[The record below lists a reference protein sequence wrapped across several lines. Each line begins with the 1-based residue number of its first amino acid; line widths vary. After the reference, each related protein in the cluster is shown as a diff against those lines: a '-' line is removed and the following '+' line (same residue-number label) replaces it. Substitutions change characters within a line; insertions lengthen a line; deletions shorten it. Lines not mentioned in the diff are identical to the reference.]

1 MCPCCGRIKTKAR
14 CVKYYKWRG
23 GKSTKFSNHKNIQH
37 HLKTLT
43 ETTTTA
49 AYMTPLQCNISPEL
63 ATATAEQTPQTAACT
78 YLQPEAAATAA
89 SSYQEYYQN
98 HISHI

>member
-1 MCPCCGRIKTKAR
+1 
-14 CVKYYKWRG
+14 
-23 GKSTKFSNHKNIQH
+23 
-37 HLKTLT
+37 
-43 ETTTTA
+43 
-49 AYMTPLQCNISPEL
+49 MTPLQCNISPEL
-63 ATATAEQTPQTAACT
+63 ATATAEQTPQTVACT